1 MRFPYHARF
10 SILFKFFELKPP
22 LQNAEAAG
30 TRKAEVFHESIKK
43 PYKIHI
49 KTSVPKSLSQ

>member
-1 MRFPYHARF
+1 MILWRF
-10 SILFKFFELKPP
+10 SLKFFELKL
-22 LQNAEAAG
+22 LQNAEAAVA
-30 TRKAEVFHESIKK
+30 RKAEVFHKSIKK